1 MFSAQRL
8 VRFGFAVAIAVAG
21 ANAFAAASA
30 QVQALSGYVVQLP
43 ASAAKNAQ
51 QGRLMLLFSKD
62 FSDEPRNQVDHTP
75 GTQVAFGMN
84 VKDFKPGATVAI
96 DAAADGYPVPHIADL
111 APGAYN
117 VQALLNR
124 YETFHLADGRTL
136 DLPPDQGEGQHW
148 NIKPGNF
155 YSKPQKITVAAGG
168 KVEGGATLT
177 LALDQTVAQI
187 KPPTDTKYIRHIR
200 IQSALL
206 SKFWGRPMF
215 VSAAVLVPEGFDE
228 HPQSR
233 FPLIIFHDHFVP
245 DFDGFRTEPPDPN
258 IKPDYS
264 ERFHLAGYN
273 RIQQD
278 EAYKFYQQWIAP
290 KFPRVLIVKLQ
301 HANPYYDDS
310 YAVDSVNV
318 GPYGSAIEKEL
329 IPAIEKKFRGLG
341 TGWSRFVY
349 GGSTGGWEALA
360 VQIFNP
366 DFYNGAFGACPDP
379 VDFHAYTHIDL
390 YDDKNAVWMEGP
402 NKRIAQPAMR
412 DYLGRTLWSMPDA
425 MAYELMLGSGG
436 RSTEQWDIW
445 QAVYS
450 PVGADGYPKPI
461 FDKRTGVIDHDVAS
475 YWRDHWDLTEY
486 LKRNW
491 KTIGAKLAGK
501 LHVYVGLS
509 DSYFLNDAV
518 YRMQEA
524 LESFRDPAY
533 GGEVTYG
540 ARDEHC
546 WNGDPHTPNAYSRLR
561 YNTMYLPQIVERIE
575 KTAPAGADLTSWRY

>member
-1 MFSAQRL
+1 MHIGRWQQFVAALFVVSFL
-8 VRFGFAVAIAVAG
+8 AVAPPQAHADDAVA
-21 ANAFAAASA
+21 
-30 QVQALSGYVVQLP
+30 SGYVVQLP
-43 ASAAKNAQ
+43 ASAKGSQ

-62 FSDEPRNQVDHTP
+62 FSEEPRNQVDHTL
-75 GTQVAFGMN
+75 GSQVAFGMN
-84 VKDFKPGATVAI
+84 VKDWKPGTTVAI
-96 DAAADGYPVPHIADL
+96 AATADGYPVLRVADL
-111 APGAYN
+111 PAGTYN
-117 VQALLNR
+117 VQGLLNR
-124 YETFHLADGRTL
+124 YETFHLADGRVL

-148 NIKPGNF
+148 NLKPGNF
-155 YSKPQKITVAAGG
+155 YSKPQRVTVAAGG

-177 LALDQTVAQI
+177 IAIDQIVAPI
-187 KPPTDTKYIRHIR
+187 KPPADTKYVRHIR

-215 VSAAVLVPEGFDE
+215 LSAAVLVPEGFDE
-228 HPQSR
+228 HPKSK
-233 FPLIIFHDHFVP
+233 FPLVIFHDHFVP
-245 DFDGFRTEPPDPN
+245 DFDGFRTQPPDPN
-258 IKPDYS
+258 LKPDFS

-278 EAYKFYQQWIAP
+278 EAYKFYQQWIG
-290 KFPRVLIVKLQ
+290 KDFPRVLIVKLQ

-310 YAVDSVNV
+310 YAVDSANV

-329 IPAIEKKFRGLG
+329 IPAIEKKFRALG

-379 VDFHAYTHIDL
+379 VDFHAYTHINL
-390 YDDKNAVWMEGP
+390 YDDKNAVYLDGP

-412 DYLGRTLWSMPDA
+412 DYLGRTIWSMPDA
-425 MAYELMLGSGG
+425 MAYELMLGSDG

-461 FDKRTGVIDHDVAS
+461 FDKRTGVIDHDVAA

-486 LKRNW
+486 LRRNW
-491 KTIGAKLAGK
+491 KTIGEKLRGK
-501 LHVYVGLS
+501 LHIYVGLS
-509 DSYFLNDAV
+509 DNYFLNDAV
-518 YRMQEA
+518 YRIQDA
-524 LESFRDPAY
+524 LEGFRDPAY
-533 GGEVTYG
+533 EGEIAYG

-546 WNGDPHTPNAYSRLR
+546 WNGDPRTPNAYSRLR
-561 YNTMYLPQIVERIE
+561 YNTMYLPKIVERIE
-575 KTAPAGADLTSWRY
+575 KTAPKGADLTSWRY

>member
-1 MFSAQRL
+1 MRFERIFSRRL
-8 VRFGFAVAIAVAG
+8 LAPIMLGFAGVLSTAS
-21 ANAFAAASA
+21 AAADD
-30 QVQALSGYVVQLP
+30 SGYAVQLP
-43 ASAAKNAQ
+43 SGVVKSAQ
-51 QGRLMLLFSKD
+51 QGRLLLLFSKD
-62 FSDEPRNQVDHTP
+62 FSDEPRNQVDHTLQ
-75 GTQVAFGMN
+75 TQVAFGMDA
-84 VKDFKPGATVAI
+84 KSWRPGATVAVA
-96 DAAADGYPVPHIADL
+96 AAADGYPVARIADL
-111 APGAYN
+111 APGTYN

-124 YETFHLADGRTL
+124 YETFHLADGRML

-155 YSKPQKITVAAGG
+155 YSKPQKISVAAGG
-168 KVEGGATLT
+168 KVNGGATLT
-177 LALDQTVAQI
+177 LALDQTIAPI
-187 KPPTDTKYIRHIR
+187 KPPADTRYIRHIR

-215 VSAAVLVPEGFDE
+215 LSAAVLVPEGFDD
-228 HPQSR
+228 HPKSK
-233 FPLIIFHDHFVP
+233 FPLVIFHDHFVP
-245 DFDGFRTEPPDPN
+245 DFDGFRTDPPDPN
-258 IKPDYS
+258 LKPDYN

-273 RIQQD
+273 RIQQE

-290 KFPRVLIVKLQ
+290 KFPRVLIVKIQ

-329 IPAIEKKFRGLG
+329 IPAIEKKFQALG

-366 DFYNGAFGACPDP
+366 DYYNGAFGACPDP
-379 VDFHAYTHIDL
+379 VDFHAYTFINL
-390 YDDKNAVWMEGP
+390 YEDNNAVYIDGP

-412 DYLGRTLWSMPDA
+412 DYLGRTIWSMPDA
-425 MAYELMLGSGG
+425 MAYELMLGSAG

-450 PVGADGYPKPI
+450 PVGADGYPKTI
-461 FDKRTGVIDHDVAS
+461 FDKRTGVIDRDVAA

-486 LKRNW
+486 LKRHW
-491 KTIGAKLAGK
+491 KTVGEKLRGK

-518 YRMQEA
+518 YRIQEA

-533 GGEVTYG
+533 EGEVAYG
-540 ARDEHC
+540 SRDEHC
-546 WNGDPHTPNAYSRLR
+546 WNGDPHTANAYSRLR
-561 YNTMYLPQIVERIE
+561 YNTMYLAKIVERIE
-575 KTAPAGADLTSWRY
+575 KTAPAGADLASWRY

>member
-1 MFSAQRL
+1 MRAVNFSIRL
-8 VRFGFAVAIAVAG
+8 VLWVLIAG
-21 ANAFAAASA
+21 YLPDRLQANEPAATDFS
-30 QVQALSGYVVQLP
+30 VQLP
-43 ASAAKNAQ
+43 ATAAKTPQ
-51 QGRLMLLFSKD
+51 QGRLMLLFSND
-62 FSDEPRNQVDHTP
+62 FSDEPRNQVDHTIKSQAAFGQNVKGWKP
-75 GTQVAFGMN
+75 GTA
-84 VKDFKPGATVAI
+84 VAI
-96 DAAADGYPVPHIADL
+96 DAAADGYPVARLKDL
-111 APGAYN
+111 PPGTYN

-124 YETFHLADGRTL
+124 YETFHLADGRVL

-155 YSKPQKITVAAGG
+155 YSKPQKITLGADGRI
-168 KVEGGATLT
+168 EGGAPLT
-177 LALDQTVAQI
+177 IALDQTIAPI
-187 KPPTDTKYIRHIR
+187 APAKDTKYIRHIR

-215 VSAAVLVPEGFDE
+215 LSAAVLVPEGFDD
-228 HPQSR
+228 HPKSR
-233 FPLIIFHDHFVP
+233 FPLVIFHDHFVP

-258 IKPDYS
+258 LKPDYS

-273 RIQQD
+273 RIQQE
-278 EAYKFYQQWIAP
+278 EAYKFYQQWTG
-290 KFPRVLIVKLQ
+290 KDFPRVLIVKLQ

-318 GPYGSAIEKEL
+318 GPYGSAIEQEL

-366 DFYNGAFGACPDP
+366 DYYNGAFGACPDP
-379 VDFHAYTHIDL
+379 VDFHAYTHINL
-390 YDDKNAVWMEGP
+390 YEDKNAVWMDGP
-402 NKRIAQPAMR
+402 MKRIAQPAMR
-412 DYLGRTLWSMPDA
+412 DYLGRTIWSLPDA
-425 MAYELMLGSGG
+425 MNYELMLGSNG

-450 PVGADGYPKPI
+450 PVGPDGYPKPI
-461 FDKRTGVIDHDVAS
+461 FDKRTGVIDHAVAD
-475 YWRDHWDLTEY
+475 YWREHWDLTDY

-491 KTIGAKLAGK
+491 PKIGDKLRGK

-509 DSYFLNDAV
+509 DNYFLNDAV
-518 YRMQEA
+518 YLMQAA
-524 LESFRDPAY
+524 LEGFSNPAY
-533 GGEVTYG
+533 EGEVKYG

-546 WNGDPHTPNAYSRLR
+546 WNGDANTPNAYTRLR
-561 YNTMYLPQIVERIE
+561 YNTMYLPKIVERIE
-575 KTAPAGADLTSWRY
+575 KTAPAGADVTSWRY

>member
-1 MFSAQRL
+1 MRLARWSRFITAFLVMPLFAITAQMAL
-8 VRFGFAVAIAVAG
+8 ADAP
-21 ANAFAAASA
+21 NA
-30 QVQALSGYVVQLP
+30 SGYAVQLP
-43 ASAAKNAQ
+43 ASTKGSQ

-62 FSDEPRNQVDHTP
+62 MSDEPRNQVDHTV
-75 GTQVAFGMN
+75 GTQVAFGMD
-84 VKDFKPGATVAI
+84 VKDWKPGATVAI
-96 DAAADGYPVPHIADL
+96 DAAADGYPVPRVADL
-111 APGAYN
+111 PAGTYN

-136 DLPPDQGEGQHW
+136 ALPPDQGEGQHW

-155 YSKPQKITVAAGG
+155 YSKPQKVTVAAGG

-177 LALDQTVAQI
+177 LALDQTVAPI
-187 KPPTDTKYIRHIR
+187 KPPADTKYIRHIR

-206 SKFWGRPMF
+206 SKFWGRPMYL
-215 VSAAVLVPEGFDE
+215 SAAVLVPEGFDE
-228 HPQSR
+228 HPKSH
-233 FPLIIFHDHFVP
+233 FPLVIFHDHFVP

-258 IKPDYS
+258 LKPDYS

-273 RIQQD
+273 KIQQE
-278 EAYKFYQQWIAP
+278 EAYKFYQQWTG
-290 KFPRVLIVKLQ
+290 KNFPRVLIVKLQ

-341 TGWSRFVY
+341 SGWSRFVY

-379 VDFHAYTHIDL
+379 VDFHAYTHINL
-390 YDDKNAVWMEGP
+390 YDDKNAVYLDGP

-412 DYLGRTLWSMPDA
+412 DYLGRTIWSMPDA
-425 MAYELMLGSGG
+425 MAYELMLGSSG

-461 FDKRTGVIDHDVAS
+461 FDKRTGVIDHDVAA

-491 KTIGAKLAGK
+491 KTIGEKLRGK

-509 DSYFLNDAV
+509 DNYFLNDAV
-518 YRMQEA
+518 YRIQEA
-524 LESFRDPAY
+524 LEGFRDPAHE
-533 GGEVTYG
+533 GEIAYG

-561 YNTMYLPQIVERIE
+561 YNTTYLPKIVERIE
-575 KTAPAGADLTSWRY
+575 KTAPQGADLKSWRY

>member
-1 MFSAQRL
+1 
-8 VRFGFAVAIAVAG
+8 
-21 ANAFAAASA
+21 
-30 QVQALSGYVVQLP
+30 
-43 ASAAKNAQ
+43 
-51 QGRLMLLFSKD
+51 MLLFSND
-62 FSDEPRNQVDHTP
+62 FSDEPRNQVDHTIKS
-75 GTQVAFGMN
+75 QVAFGQT
-84 VKDFKPGATVAI
+84 VKDWKPGTTIAI
-96 DAAADGYPVPHIADL
+96 DPSADGYPVLRIADL
-111 APGAYN
+111 PPGTYN

-124 YETFHLADGRTL
+124 YETFHLADGRVL

-155 YSKPQKITVAAGG
+155 YSKPQKITLGAGAKIDG
-168 KVEGGATLT
+168 AATLT
-177 LALDQTVAQI
+177 LALDQAIAPI
-187 KPPTDTKYIRHIR
+187 KPPADTKYIRHIR
-200 IQSALL
+200 IQSKLL

-215 VSAAVLVPEGFDE
+215 LSAAVLVPEGFDE
-228 HPQSR
+228 HPQAH

-258 IKPDYS
+258 LKPDYN

-273 RIQQD
+273 RIEQE
-278 EAYKFYQQWIAP
+278 EAYKFYQQWKGE

-329 IPAIEKKFRGLG
+329 IPAIEKQFRGLG

-366 DFYNGAFGACPDP
+366 DYYNGAFGACPDP
-379 VDFHAYTHIDL
+379 VDFHAYTYINL
-390 YDDKNAVWMEGP
+390 YDDKNAVYLDGP
-402 NKRIAQPAMR
+402 IKRIAQPAMR
-412 DYLGRTLWSMPDA
+412 DYLGRTIWSMPDA
-425 MAYELMLGSGG
+425 MAYELMLGDHG

-445 QAVYS
+445 QAVFS
-450 PVGADGYPKPI
+450 PIGPDGYPKTI
-461 FDKRTGVIDHDVAS
+461 FDKRSGVIDHDVAN
-475 YWRDHWDLTEY
+475 YWREHWDLTEY

-491 KTIGAKLAGK
+491 KTIGEKLRGK
-501 LHVYVGLS
+501 LHIYVGLS

-518 YRMQEA
+518 YKIEEA
-524 LESFRDPAY
+524 LAGFQNPAFD
-533 GGEVTYG
+533 GEVKYG

-546 WNGDPHTPNAYSRLR
+546 WNGDPNTPNAYSRLR
-561 YNTMYLPQIVERIE
+561 YNTMYLPKIIERID
-575 KTAPAGADLTSWRY
+575 KTAPQGADLTSWRY

>member
-177 LALDQTVAQI
+177 LALDQTVAPI

-379 VDFHAYTHIDL
+379 VDLHAYTHIDL

-575 KTAPAGADLTSWRY
+575 KTAPAGADLASWRY